1 MSALLVEA
9 HLESVLARI
18 ADRSARVGVLYGG
31 MSSERGVSIKSGK
44 AVLGALLERGW
55 SAVGID
61 VGPDLP
67 DRLRAEGVDVA
78 WIALHGQF
86 GEDGCVQG
94 LLELMRVP
102 YTGSG
107 VRASAVAM
115 DKVMTKR
122 ALRGSGVRLVP
133 DAVWRPGQPLPTGL
147 GLPLICKTPQGG
159 STIGII
165 KVESAEALAPAL
177 ASLAELDAEVL
188 VERFVTGEE
197 ITVAMLEGEALP
209 VVSIRPVG
217 AGALF
222 DFAAKYTEGRTEY
235 IVPGPISAAAAAD
248 ATAQALAAWGALG
261 LRGVARAD
269 FIIDADDQAWFLE
282 VNTLPGMTA
291 TSLSPMAAGA
301 VGLSFPGL
309 VERVL
314 QAATLHTRRADPE
327 RVARPGEAMPPAAGR

>member
-1 MSALLVEA
+1 MSALLEEA
-9 HLESVLARI
+9 HLASALARI
-18 ADRSARVGVLYGG
+18 ADRGARVGVLYGG

-44 AVLGALLERGW
+44 AVLAALLSRGW

-67 DRLRAEGVDVA
+67 ERLRAEGVEVA

-122 ALRGSGVRLVP
+122 ALRNGEVRLVP
-133 DAVWRPGQPLPTGL
+133 DAVWRRGQALPTEL
-147 GLPLICKTPQGG
+147 GLPVICKTPQGG

-165 KVESAEALAPAL
+165 KVEAAEALAPAL
-177 ASLAELDAEVL
+177 NTLAELDEEVL
-188 VERFVTGEE
+188 VERFITGEE
-197 ITVAMLEGEALP
+197 ITVAVLSGEALP

-217 AGALF
+217 AGAMF

-235 IVPGPISAAAAAD
+235 IVPAPISEMAAAD
-248 ATAQALAAWGALG
+248 ASAQALAAYRALG
-261 LRGVARAD
+261 LSGVARAD
-269 FIIDADDQAWFLE
+269 FIIDAEGRAWFLE

-301 VGLSFPGL
+301 VGIPIEGL

-314 QAATLHTRRADPE
+314 CAATLHTRRADPE
-327 RVARPGEAMPPAAGR
+327 RVARPGEAAPTNAPS